1 LIIRLSGIVSM
12 SENEAGQ
19 AKRDLKY
26 VVRVL
31 NEMAEFWPVASHTA
45 RSLRLME
52 DEYCPA

>member
-1 LIIRLSGIVSM
+1 M

>member
-1 LIIRLSGIVSM
+1 MIRLSRIVSM
-12 SENEAGQ
+12 SDQEASQ
-19 AKRDLKY
+19 AKRDLNY